1 MNVLLVGLEERKEAR
16 LLLLSTFV
24 QPKKKKKRKYKDGCL
39 RQSMWHCVSHFMAC
53 LSFWVSFTTWV
64 LGSLGHAPMEES
76 GKATLQNLKP
86 HLEAQREL
94 ELESNFSCL
103 TLLMDYLLTLM
114 IIFASNATY
123 TKKMIIF
130 LTLVDVVSLY

>member
-1 MNVLLVGLEERKEAR
+1 
-16 LLLLSTFV
+16 
-24 QPKKKKKRKYKDGCL
+24 
-39 RQSMWHCVSHFMAC
+39 MAC

-64 LGSLGHAPMEES
+64 LGTIVHAPMRES

-103 TLLMDYLLTLM
+103 ILLMDYLPTLM
-114 IIFASNATY
+114 IIFASNVTY
-123 TKKMIIF
+123 TKKLTIF
-130 LTLVDVVSLY
+130 LPFLDVESLY

>member
-1 MNVLLVGLEERKEAR
+1 
-16 LLLLSTFV
+16 
-24 QPKKKKKRKYKDGCL
+24 
-39 RQSMWHCVSHFMAC
+39 
-53 LSFWVSFTTWV
+53 
-64 LGSLGHAPMEES
+64 MEES

-103 TLLMDYLLTLM
+103 ILLMDYLLTLM
-114 IIFASNATY
+114 IIFASNGTY

>member
-1 MNVLLVGLEERKEAR
+1 
-16 LLLLSTFV
+16 
-24 QPKKKKKRKYKDGCL
+24 
-39 RQSMWHCVSHFMAC
+39 MWHCVSHFMAC

-64 LGSLGHAPMEES
+64 LGTIVHAPMGES

-103 TLLMDYLLTLM
+103 ILLMDYLPTLM

-123 TKKMIIF
+123 TKEINNIF
-130 LTLVDVVSLY
+130 AVSWCGKFVLVFIPTHRWHYLFKLPLIVCYINKYHILLSNFLCR

>member
-1 MNVLLVGLEERKEAR
+1 M
-16 LLLLSTFV
+16 LLSTFV
-24 QPKKKKKRKYKDGCL
+24 SQRKKKRKYKDGCL

-64 LGSLGHAPMEES
+64 LGTIVHAPMGES

-103 TLLMDYLLTLM
+103 ILLMDYLPTLM
-114 IIFASNATY
+114 IFFASNATY
-123 TKKMIIF
+123 TKKLTIF
-130 LTLVDVVSLY
+130 LPFLDVESLY